1 VGFVLV
7 IPHLVNRRA
16 SVVGDVEDS
25 RELVA
30 AARRHGVT
38 LAPGNY
44 FRPNMEVSPWVRVNT
59 AYTGEAR
66 AMAFLQ
72 EAGRRPARKRA

>member
-1 VGFVLV
+1 
-7 IPHLVNRRA
+7 
-16 SVVGDVEDS
+16 
-25 RELVA
+25 
-30 AARRHGVT
+30 
-38 LAPGNY
+38 
-44 FRPNMEVSPWVRVNT
+44 MEVSPWVLVNT